1 MKRVA
6 IFFGILF
13 ILAGI
18 GGMLTR
24 PGSVLRRWILPPPP
38 SQPVPKREEVSITV
52 IEGWTV
58 QDIQRTLQGLGV
70 DVVPS
75 DFFASAFMSDAPF
88 LKGLS
93 PTTSM
98 EGYLFPDTYRV
109 WKDEL
114 PNALILKQLREFAE
128 KTEGFEAEAQKQGRS
143 FREVVILASI
153 LEKEVRNPEELP
165 IVAGIFMNRL
175 KRGMLLQSDATLNY
189 VLQTG
194 QSRLTAGDLKNTS
207 PYNTYKYGGLPPGP
221 ISNPGKPA
229 LDAALH
235 PAKTEYLYFL
245 TDSSGKTYFART
257 LEEHIRNRYRAF
269 GE

>member
-6 IFFGILF
+6 IFFGVLL

-18 GGMLTR
+18 GGILTR
-24 PGSVLRRWILPPPP
+24 PGSPFRRWIFPAQQT
-38 SQPVPKREEVSITV
+38 QPIPKREEVSVTV
-52 IEGWTV
+52 IEGWTIR
-58 QDIQRTLQGLGV
+58 DLQRALQNLNV
-70 DVVPS
+70 DAQPS
-75 DFFASAFMSDAPF
+75 DFFASQFASSNSF
-88 LKGLS
+88 LQGLS

-114 PNALILKQLREFAE
+114 PTALIQKQLNEFAE
-128 KTEGFEAEAQKQGRS
+128 KTDGFSDAATKQGRS
-143 FREVVILASI
+143 FRDVVILASI
-153 LEKEVRNPEELP
+153 LEKEVRNPEDLP
-165 IVAGIFMNRL
+165 IVAGIFMNRM
-175 KRGMLLQSDATLNY
+175 KRGMMLQSDATLNY
-189 VLQTG
+189 VLQSG
-194 QSRLTAGDLKNTS
+194 QSRLTAEDLKSNS
-207 PYNTYKYGGLPPGP
+207 LYNTYKYKGLPPGP

-245 TDSSGKTYFART
+245 TDLKGKTYFART